1 MGNAFSQDGLHP
13 WQQLAFRPGAGV
25 AKKVGTTLGESSLS
39 PSSQTRT
46 DSVLS
51 SKNAGLD
58 SASPYAGFRELR
70 LANRRAGSRHFPI
83 ISDHRLA
90 SSGIR
95 IITTTSPRRREAQ
108 PLIDSAV
115 SPSIPWVLVEAL
127 PIRDLAATLCG
138 RERCWTPDIFV
149 DTAPTARA

>member
-1 MGNAFSQDGLHP
+1 MTCTHGSNWPSA
-13 WQQLAFRPGAGV
+13 RERGA
-25 AKKVGTTLGESSLS
+25 LSLNS
-39 PSSQTRT
+39 RT
-46 DSVLS
+46 WTAY
-51 SKNAGLD
+51 SKNAGLV
-58 SASPYAGFRELR
+58 SASPYAVFRELR

-115 SPSIPWVLVEAL
+115 SPSIPWVSVEAL
-127 PIRDLAATLCG
+127 PIRDLAPTLCG

>member
-1 MGNAFSQDGLHP
+1 MGSASIDYDFLFLLRLQRPKGKVKRRTLCTLSAATLRCLRHGQRVHP
-13 WQQLAFRPGAGV
+13 
-25 AKKVGTTLGESSLS
+25 
-39 PSSQTRT
+39 
-46 DSVLS
+46 
-51 SKNAGLD
+51 AGLV

-115 SPSIPWVLVEAL
+115 SPSIPWVSVEAL
-127 PIRDLAATLCG
+127 PIRDLAPTLCG
-138 RERCWTPDIFV
+138 RERCWTPDIFL